1 METECGN
8 SSIEITQNEKYIPQ
22 SKKKKVKYL
31 DSGYHT
37 LGDIVESRY
46 CELDRNGTNSG
57 Y

>member
-1 METECGN
+1 METECKN

-46 CELDRNGTNSG
+46 CELDRNDTNSG